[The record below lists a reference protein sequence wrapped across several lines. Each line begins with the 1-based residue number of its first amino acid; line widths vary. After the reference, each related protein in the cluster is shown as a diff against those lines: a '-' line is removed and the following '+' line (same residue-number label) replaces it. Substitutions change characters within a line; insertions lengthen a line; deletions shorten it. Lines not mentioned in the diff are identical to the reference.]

1 MSKIRVYQ
9 LAKDLNLT
17 SKELIEKFESLGVE
31 VHNHMSTL
39 EDSDIEVLKELLSGD
54 VSDSVEEE
62 EALLET
68 EEAEDELFEEDIED
82 LYEDDLEE
90 EILKTGFADKKVE
103 KPKKVIR
110 AIEEAEEEIEQQL
123 EGRGAKNKKGKKKRR
138 QETNPAFR
146 PQEFSY
152 ENEIVLGDTVNI
164 GELAKEL
171 KKQPKDII
179 MKLMNLG
186 VMATLNQDID
196 FDTAEMIAIEY
207 GISVSKKLTEE
218 EIEEKRYNFEDRPED
233 LTKRAPVVTVMGH
246 VDHGKTSLLDAIR
259 NTSVTTGE
267 AGGIT
272 QHIGASEVSLKGEK
286 IVFLDTPGHE
296 AFTTLRARG
305 AKVTDIAILVVA
317 ADDGVMP
324 QTIEAIDHAKAA
336 GVPIIVAVNKI
347 DKANANPDRVKQE
360 LADRGLLIEEWGGDV
375 ISVEVSAIKNIGI
388 DTLLEMV
395 LLVAE
400 MLELKANPKRP
411 ALGTILE
418 AKVEKGRGPVAT
430 VLIENGTLRIGDPVA
445 AGATYGRVRAMF
457 NSHGKKIKQSGP
469 ASAVEITGLN
479 DVPTAGD
486 KFYATEEER
495 HARAMAE
502 KRQAELRVSTLRKT
516 PHISL
521 EDLFNQISQ
530 GQLKDLNIIVKADAH
545 GSVEALKTSLGKI
558 TNEEV
563 RVNVIHANVGTITES
578 DILLA
583 SASNAIIIG
592 FNVRPSAVVAS
603 LAENEGVDLKTYR
616 IIYEAINDVEA
627 AMKGM
632 LAPIYKEV
640 VLGTLSIRATF
651 KVPNVGT
658 IAGAYV
664 TNGKVTRNAQVR
676 LIRDGIV
683 IHEGK
688 LSSLKRFKDDA
699 KEVAQ
704 GYECGVGIENY
715 NDLKEGDEIEAFIIE
730 EVKRS

>member
-9 LAKDLNLT
+9 LAKELNLT
-17 SKELIEKFESLGVE
+17 SKELIEKFEALGVE
-31 VHNHMSTL
+31 VHNHMSAL
-39 EDSDIEVLKELLSGD
+39 EDSDIEILKELLASGD
-54 VSDSVEEE
+54 VSEDQ
-62 EALLET
+62 ALLE
-68 EEAEDELFEEDIED
+68 EDELEDELLDDEIDD
-82 LYEDDLEE
+82 LYEEDLEE
-90 EILKTGFADKKVE
+90 ELGKPGLADKKAE

-110 AIEEAEEEIEQQL
+110 AIEEAEEEVEQQL
-123 EGRGAKNKKGKKKRR
+123 EGRAAKNRKGKKKIVR

-146 PQEFSY
+146 PQDFNY
-152 ENEIVLGDTVNI
+152 ENDIVLGETVSI
-164 GELAKEL
+164 ADLAKDL
-171 KKQPKDII
+171 KKQPREII

-186 VMATLNQDID
+186 VMATLNQEID
-196 FDTAEMIAIEY
+196 FETAEMIAIEY
-207 GISVSKKLTEE
+207 GIAVSRQLSEE

-336 GVPIIVAVNKI
+336 GVPIIIAINKI

-388 DTLLEMV
+388 DSLLEMV

-430 VLIENGTLRIGDPVA
+430 VLIENGSLRIGDPVA

-457 NSHGKKIKQSGP
+457 NSYGKKIKYAGP

-486 KFYATEEER
+486 KFYATEEEK

-530 GQLKDLNIIVKADAH
+530 GQIKDLNIIVKADAH
-545 GSVEALKTSLGKI
+545 GSVEALKTTLGKI

-603 LAENEGVDLKTYR
+603 LADNEGVELKTYR

-651 KVPNVGT
+651 KVPNIGT

-664 TNGKVTRNAQVR
+664 TNGKVTRHSQIR

>member
-9 LAKDLNLT
+9 LAKELSIT
-17 SKELIEKFESLGVE
+17 SKELIEKFEELGVE

-39 EDSDIEVLKELLSGD
+39 EDRDIEIIKGILQPETEI
-54 VSDSVEEE
+54 SDLDMEEE
-62 EALLET
+62 EEEIEAL
-68 EEAEDELFEEDIED
+68 DED
-82 LYEDDLEE
+82 LIDEIEE
-90 EILKTGFADKKVE
+90 LDETLLKVALTDKKLE
-103 KPKKVIR
+103 KPKKIIR
-110 AIEEAEEEIEQQL
+110 AIEEAEEEVEQQL
-123 EGRGAKNKKGKKKRR
+123 EGRGSKIRKPKKHRR
-138 QETNPAFR
+138 QDTDPAFR
-146 PQEFSY
+146 PQDFNY
-152 ENEIVLGDTVNI
+152 ENDIVLGETVSI
-164 GELAKEL
+164 SDLAKEL
-171 KKQPKDII
+171 KKQPREII

-186 VMATLNQDID
+186 IMATLNQEID

-207 GISVSKKLTEE
+207 GVAVSKQLSEE
-218 EIEEKRYNFEDRPED
+218 EIEEKRYNFEDRLED

-336 GVPIIVAVNKI
+336 GVPIIVAINKI
-347 DKANANPDRVKQE
+347 DKVNANPDRVKQE

-418 AKVEKGRGPVAT
+418 AKIEKGRGPVAT

-445 AGATYGRVRAMF
+445 AGTTYGRVRAMF
-457 NSHGKKIKQSGP
+457 NSFGKKIKSAGP

-486 KFYATEEER
+486 KFYATEEEKF
-495 HARAMAE
+495 ARAMAE
-502 KRQAELRVSTLRKT
+502 KRSAEQRVATLRKT

-545 GSVEALKTSLGKI
+545 GSVEALKTSLGKL

-563 RVNVIHANVGTITES
+563 RVMVIHANVGTISES

-603 LAENEGVDLKTYR
+603 MAENEGVELKTYR
-616 IIYEAINDVEA
+616 IIYEAISDVEA

-632 LAPIYKEV
+632 LSPIFKEV

-651 KVPNVGT
+651 KVPGVGT

-664 TNGKVTRNAQVR
+664 LNGKVMRSAQVR
-676 LIRDGIV
+676 LVRDGIV

-699 KEVAQ
+699 KEVAA

>member
-1 MSKIRVYQ
+1 VTQVSKIRVYQ
-9 LAKDLNLT
+9 LAKELSIT
-17 SKELIEKFESLGVE
+17 SKELIEKFEELGVE

-39 EDSDIEVLKELLSGD
+39 EDSDIEIIKGILQPETEI
-54 VSDSVEEE
+54 SDLDMEEE
-62 EALLET
+62 EEEIEAL
-68 EEAEDELFEEDIED
+68 DED
-82 LYEDDLEE
+82 LIDEIEE
-90 EILKTGFADKKVE
+90 LDETLLKVALTDKKLE
-103 KPKKVIR
+103 KPKKIIR
-110 AIEEAEEEIEQQL
+110 AIEEAEEEVEQQL
-123 EGRGAKNKKGKKKRR
+123 EGRGSKIRKPKKHRR
-138 QETNPAFR
+138 QDTDPAFR
-146 PQEFSY
+146 PQDFNY
-152 ENEIVLGDTVNI
+152 ENDIVLGETVSI
-164 GELAKEL
+164 SDLAKEL
-171 KKQPKDII
+171 KKQPREII

-186 VMATLNQDID
+186 IMATLNQEID

-207 GISVSKKLTEE
+207 GVAVSKQLSEE
-218 EIEEKRYNFEDRPED
+218 EIEEKRYNFEDRLED

-336 GVPIIVAVNKI
+336 GVPIIVAINKI
-347 DKANANPDRVKQE
+347 DKVNANPDRVKQE

-418 AKVEKGRGPVAT
+418 AKIEKGRGPVAT

-445 AGATYGRVRAMF
+445 AGTTYGRVRAMF
-457 NSHGKKIKQSGP
+457 NSFGKKIKSAGP

-486 KFYATEEER
+486 KFYATEEEKF
-495 HARAMAE
+495 ARAMAE
-502 KRQAELRVSTLRKT
+502 KRSAEQRVATLRKT

-545 GSVEALKTSLGKI
+545 GSVEALKTSLGKL

-563 RVNVIHANVGTITES
+563 RVMVIHANVGTISES

-603 LAENEGVDLKTYR
+603 MAENEGVELKTYR
-616 IIYEAINDVEA
+616 IIYEAISDVEA

-632 LAPIYKEV
+632 LSPIFKEV

-651 KVPNVGT
+651 KVPGVGT

-664 TNGKVTRNAQVR
+664 LNGKVMRSAQVR
-676 LIRDGIV
+676 LVRDGIV

-699 KEVAQ
+699 KEVAA

>member
-9 LAKDLNLT
+9 LAKELNLT
-17 SKELIEKFESLGVE
+17 SKELIEKFEALGVE
-31 VHNHMSTL
+31 VHNHMSAL
-39 EDSDIEVLKELLSGD
+39 EDSDIEVLKELLAGD
-54 VSDSVEEE
+54 REEE
-62 EALLET
+62 
-68 EEAEDELFEEDIED
+68 DV
-82 LYEDDLEE
+82 EE
-90 EILKTGFADKKVE
+90 EILEEEAPFEEELDTLFEDELDLDLKAVDKKAD

-110 AIEEAEEEIEQQL
+110 AIEEAEEEVEQQL
-123 EGRGAKNKKGKKKRR
+123 EGRGPKSKKGKNKRR

-146 PQEFSY
+146 PQEFNY
-152 ENEIVLGDTVNI
+152 ENDIVLGETVSI
-164 GELAKEL
+164 SELAKEL
-171 KKQPKDII
+171 KKQPRDII
-179 MKLMNLG
+179 MKLMNMG

-207 GISVSKKLTEE
+207 GIAVSRQLSEE

-336 GVPIIVAVNKI
+336 GVPIIVAINKI
-347 DKANANPDRVKQE
+347 DKVNANPDRVKQE

-375 ISVEVSAIKNIGI
+375 ISVEVSAIKNLGI

-445 AGATYGRVRAMF
+445 AGATHGRVRAMF
-457 NSHGKKIKQSGP
+457 NSHGKKIKTAGP

-530 GQLKDLNIIVKADAH
+530 GQIKDLNIIVKADAH
-545 GSVEALKTSLGKI
+545 GSVEALRTSLTKI

-603 LAENEGVDLKTYR
+603 LADNEGVDLKTYR
-616 IIYEAINDVEA
+616 IIYEAINDVES

-664 TNGKVTRNAQVR
+664 THGKVTRHAQVR

-688 LSSLKRFKDDA
+688 LSSLKRFKDDVR
-699 KEVAQ
+699 EVAQ

-730 EVKRS
+730 EVKRT

>member
-9 LAKDLNLT
+9 LAKELNLT
-17 SKELIEKFESLGVE
+17 SKELIEKFEALGVE
-31 VHNHMSTL
+31 VHNHMSAL
-39 EDSDIEVLKELLSGD
+39 EDSDIEILKELLASGD
-54 VSDSVEEE
+54 VSEDQ
-62 EALLET
+62 ALLE
-68 EEAEDELFEEDIED
+68 EDELEDELLDDEIDD
-82 LYEDDLEE
+82 LYEEDLEE
-90 EILKTGFADKKVE
+90 ELGKPGLADKKAE

-110 AIEEAEEEIEQQL
+110 AIEEAEEEVEQQL
-123 EGRGAKNKKGKKKRR
+123 EGRAAKNRKGKKKIIR

-146 PQEFSY
+146 PQDFNY
-152 ENEIVLGDTVNI
+152 ENDIVLGETVSI
-164 GELAKEL
+164 ADLAKDL
-171 KKQPKDII
+171 KKQPREII

-186 VMATLNQDID
+186 VMATLNQEID
-196 FDTAEMIAIEY
+196 FETAEMIAIEY
-207 GISVSKKLTEE
+207 GIAVSRQLSEE

-336 GVPIIVAVNKI
+336 GVPIIIAINKI

-388 DTLLEMV
+388 DSLLEMV

-430 VLIENGTLRIGDPVA
+430 VLIENGSLRIGDPVA

-457 NSHGKKIKQSGP
+457 NSYGKKIKYAGP

-486 KFYATEEER
+486 KFYATEEEK

-530 GQLKDLNIIVKADAH
+530 GQIKDLNIIVKADAH
-545 GSVEALKTSLGKI
+545 GSVEALKTTLGKI

-603 LAENEGVDLKTYR
+603 LADNEGVELKTYR

-651 KVPNVGT
+651 KVPNIGT

-664 TNGKVTRNAQVR
+664 TNGKVTRHSQIR

>member
-9 LAKDLNLT
+9 LAKELNLT
-17 SKELIEKFESLGVE
+17 SKELIEKFEELGVE
-31 VHNHMSTL
+31 VHNHMSAL
-39 EDSDIEVLKELLSGD
+39 EDSDIEVLKELLASGGD
-54 VSDSVEEE
+54 EDSEAVLDEEE
-62 EALLET
+62 LL
-68 EEAEDELFEEDIED
+68 EDELDD
-82 LYEDDLEE
+82 LYEEDLEDE
-90 EILKTGFADKKVE
+90 LIAPGLIDKKAE

-110 AIEEAEEEIEQQL
+110 AIEEAEEEVEQQL
-123 EGRGAKNKKGKKKRR
+123 EGRAAKNRKGKKKIVR

-146 PQEFSY
+146 PQDFSY
-152 ENEIVLGDTVNI
+152 ENDIVLGETVSI
-164 GELAKEL
+164 ADLAKDL
-171 KKQPKDII
+171 KKQPREII

-186 VMATLNQDID
+186 VMATLNQEID
-196 FDTAEMIAIEY
+196 FDTAEMIAVEY
-207 GISVSKKLTEE
+207 GIAVSRQLTEE
-218 EIEEKRYNFEDRPED
+218 EIEEKRYNFDDRPED

-336 GVPIIVAVNKI
+336 GVPIIVAINKI

-360 LADRGLLIEEWGGDV
+360 LADRGLLIEEWGGDI

-388 DTLLEMV
+388 DALLEMV

-430 VLIENGTLRIGDPVA
+430 VLIDNGTLRIGDPVA

-457 NSHGKKIKQSGP
+457 NSHGKKIKQAGP

-486 KFYATEEER
+486 KFYATEEEKQ
-495 HARAMAE
+495 ARAMAE

-530 GQLKDLNIIVKADAH
+530 GQIKDLNIIVKADAH
-545 GSVEALKTSLGKI
+545 GSVEALKTTLGKI

-592 FNVRPSAVVAS
+592 FNVRPSAVVTS
-603 LAENEGVDLKTYR
+603 LADSEGVELKTYR

-664 TNGKVTRNAQVR
+664 TNGKVTRHSQIR
-676 LIRDGIV
+676 LIREGIV

>member
-68 EEAEDELFEEDIED
+68 AEAEDELFEEDIED

-90 EILKTGFADKKVE
+90 EILKTGFADKKIE

-123 EGRGAKNKKGKKKRR
+123 EGRGAKNKKAKKKRR

-152 ENEIVLGDTVNI
+152 ENEIVLGDTVSI

-207 GISVSKKLTEE
+207 GISVSKELSEE

-324 QTIEAIDHAKAA
+324 QTVEAIDHAKAA

-486 KFYATEEER
+486 KFYATEEEK

-545 GSVEALKTSLGKI
+545 GSVEALKTSLSKI

-603 LAENEGVDLKTYR
+603 LAENEGVELKTYR

-664 TNGKVTRNAQVR
+664 TSGKVTRNSQVR

>member
-39 EDSDIEVLKELLSGD
+39 EDSDIEVLKALLSGT
-54 VSDSVEEE
+54 VSDSVEE
-62 EALLET
+62 
-68 EEAEDELFEEDIED
+68 AEDAEEIEEVEDDLFEEEAED

-90 EILKTGFADKKVE
+90 EIVSSSFTDKKIE

-123 EGRGAKNKKGKKKRR
+123 EGRGSKNKKAKKKRR

-152 ENEIVLGDTVNI
+152 ENEIVLGDTISI
-164 GELAKEL
+164 GDLAKEL

-324 QTIEAIDHAKAA
+324 QTVEAIDHAKAA

-375 ISVEVSAIKNIGI
+375 ISVEVSAIKSIGI

-400 MLELKANPKRP
+400 MLELKANLKRP

-430 VLIENGTLRIGDPVA
+430 VLIENGTLRVGDPVA
-445 AGATYGRVRAMF
+445 AGATHGRIRAMF
-457 NSHGKKIKQSGP
+457 NSHGKTIKQAGP

-530 GQLKDLNIIVKADAH
+530 GQIKDLNIIVKADAH
-545 GSVEALKTSLGKI
+545 GSVEALKTSLNKI

-603 LAENEGVDLKTYR
+603 LAENEGVELKTYR
-616 IIYEAINDVEA
+616 IIYEAISDVEA

-664 TNGKVTRNAQVR
+664 TNGKVTRHSQVR

-704 GYECGVGIENY
+704 GYECGVGLENY

>member
-1 MSKIRVYQ
+1 
-9 LAKDLNLT
+9 
-17 SKELIEKFESLGVE
+17 
-31 VHNHMSTL
+31 
-39 EDSDIEVLKELLSGD
+39 
-54 VSDSVEEE
+54 
-62 EALLET
+62 
-68 EEAEDELFEEDIED
+68 
-82 LYEDDLEE
+82 
-90 EILKTGFADKKVE
+90 
-103 KPKKVIR
+103 
-110 AIEEAEEEIEQQL
+110 
-123 EGRGAKNKKGKKKRR
+123 
-138 QETNPAFR
+138 
-146 PQEFSY
+146 
-152 ENEIVLGDTVNI
+152 
-164 GELAKEL
+164 
-171 KKQPKDII
+171 
-179 MKLMNLG
+179 
-186 VMATLNQDID
+186 
-196 FDTAEMIAIEY
+196 
-207 GISVSKKLTEE
+207 
-218 EIEEKRYNFEDRPED
+218 
-233 LTKRAPVVTVMGH
+233 
-246 VDHGKTSLLDAIR
+246 
-259 NTSVTTGE
+259 
-267 AGGIT
+267 
-272 QHIGASEVSLKGEK
+272 
-286 IVFLDTPGHE
+286 
-296 AFTTLRARG
+296 
-305 AKVTDIAILVVA
+305 
-317 ADDGVMP
+317 
-324 QTIEAIDHAKAA
+324 
-336 GVPIIVAVNKI
+336 
-347 DKANANPDRVKQE
+347 
-360 LADRGLLIEEWGGDV
+360 
-375 ISVEVSAIKNIGI
+375 
-388 DTLLEMV
+388 MV

-430 VLIENGTLRIGDPVA
+430 VLIDNGTLRIGDPVA
-445 AGATYGRVRAMF
+445 AGGTYGRVRAMF
-457 NSHGKKIKQSGP
+457 NSHGKKIKQAGP

-486 KFYATEEER
+486 KFYATEEEK

-502 KRQAELRVSTLRKT
+502 KRQAEVRVSSLRKT

-530 GQLKDLNIIVKADAH
+530 GQIKDLNIIVKADAH
-545 GSVEALKTSLGKI
+545 GSVEALKTTLGKI

-592 FNVRPSAVVAS
+592 FNVRPSAVVTS
-603 LAENEGVDLKTYR
+603 LADSEGVELKTYR

-651 KVPNVGT
+651 KVPNIGT

-664 TNGKVTRNAQVR
+664 TNGKVTRHSQIR

>member
-1 MSKIRVYQ
+1 LSKIRVYQ
-9 LAKDLNLT
+9 LAKELNLT
-17 SKELIEKFESLGVE
+17 SKELIEKFEELGVE
-31 VHNHMSTL
+31 VHNHMSAL
-39 EDSDIEVLKELLSGD
+39 EDSDIEVLKELLASGGD
-54 VSDSVEEE
+54 EDSEAVLEEE
-62 EALLET
+62 ELL
-68 EEAEDELFEEDIED
+68 EDELDD
-82 LYEDDLEE
+82 LYEEDLED
-90 EILKTGFADKKVE
+90 EIIAPGLIDKKSE

-110 AIEEAEEEIEQQL
+110 AIEEAEEEVEQQL
-123 EGRGAKNKKGKKKRR
+123 EGRAAKNRKGKKKVVR

-152 ENEIVLGDTVNI
+152 ENDIVLGETVSI
-164 GELAKEL
+164 ADLAKDL
-171 KKQPKDII
+171 KKQPREII

-186 VMATLNQDID
+186 VMATLNQEID
-196 FDTAEMIAIEY
+196 FDTAEMIAVEY
-207 GISVSKKLTEE
+207 GIAVSRQLTEE
-218 EIEEKRYNFEDRPED
+218 EIEEKRYNFDDRPED

-272 QHIGASEVSLKGEK
+272 QHIGASEVFLKGEK

-336 GVPIIVAVNKI
+336 GVPIIVAINKI

-360 LADRGLLIEEWGGDV
+360 LADRGLLIEEWGGDI

-388 DTLLEMV
+388 DSLLEMV

-430 VLIENGTLRIGDPVA
+430 VLIDNGTLRIGDPVA

-457 NSHGKKIKQSGP
+457 NSHGKKIKQAGP

-486 KFYATEEER
+486 KFYATEEEK

-502 KRQAELRVSTLRKT
+502 KRQAEVRVSSLRKT

-530 GQLKDLNIIVKADAH
+530 GQIKDLNIIVKADAH
-545 GSVEALKTSLGKI
+545 GSVEALKTTLGKI

-603 LAENEGVDLKTYR
+603 LADNEGVELKTYR

-651 KVPNVGT
+651 KVPNIGT

-664 TNGKVTRNAQVR
+664 TNGKVTRHSQIR

>member
-68 EEAEDELFEEDIED
+68 EEAEDDLFEEDIED

-324 QTIEAIDHAKAA
+324 QTVEAIDHAKAA

>member
-17 SKELIEKFESLGVE
+17 SKELIEKFEALGVE

-39 EDSDIEVLKELLSGD
+39 EDSDIEVLKALLSGA
-54 VSDSVEEE
+54 VSESIEAEEDEEEIEEVEEDLFE
-62 EALLET
+62 D
-68 EEAEDELFEEDIED
+68 EAEA
-82 LYEDDLEE
+82 LYEDDLED
-90 EILKTGFADKKVE
+90 EIIKSSFADKKIE

-123 EGRGAKNKKGKKKRR
+123 EGRGSKNKKAKKKRR

-152 ENEIVLGDTVNI
+152 ENEIVLGETISI

-196 FDTAEMIAIEY
+196 FETAEMIAIEY

-430 VLIENGTLRIGDPVA
+430 VLIENGTLRVGDPVA
-445 AGATYGRVRAMF
+445 AGATHGRVRAMF
-457 NSHGKKIKQSGP
+457 NSHGKTIKQAGP

-530 GQLKDLNIIVKADAH
+530 GQIKDLNIIVKADAH
-545 GSVEALKTSLGKI
+545 GSVEALKTSLNKI

-603 LAENEGVDLKTYR
+603 LAENEGVELKTYR
-616 IIYEAINDVEA
+616 IIYEAISDVEA

-664 TNGKVTRNAQVR
+664 TNGKVTRNSQVR

-704 GYECGVGIENY
+704 GYECGVGLENY

>member
-9 LAKDLNLT
+9 LAKELNLT
-17 SKELIEKFESLGVE
+17 SKELIEKFEELGVE
-31 VHNHMSTL
+31 VHNHMSAL
-39 EDSDIEVLKELLSGD
+39 EDSDIEVLKELLASGGD
-54 VSDSVEEE
+54 EDSEAVLEEE
-62 EALLET
+62 ELL
-68 EEAEDELFEEDIED
+68 EDELDD
-82 LYEDDLEE
+82 LYEEDLEDD
-90 EILKTGFADKKVE
+90 IIAPGLVDKKSE

-110 AIEEAEEEIEQQL
+110 AIEEAEEEVEQQL
-123 EGRGAKNKKGKKKRR
+123 EGRAAKNRKGKKKIVR

-152 ENEIVLGDTVNI
+152 ENDIVLGETVSI
-164 GELAKEL
+164 ADLAKDL
-171 KKQPKDII
+171 KKQPREII

-186 VMATLNQDID
+186 VMATLNQEID
-196 FDTAEMIAIEY
+196 FDTAEMIAVEY
-207 GISVSKKLTEE
+207 GIAVSRQLTEE
-218 EIEEKRYNFEDRPED
+218 EIEEKRYNFDDRPED

-336 GVPIIVAVNKI
+336 GVPIIVAINKI

-360 LADRGLLIEEWGGDV
+360 LADRGLLIEEWGGDI

-388 DTLLEMV
+388 DALLEMV

-430 VLIENGTLRIGDPVA
+430 VLIDNGTLRIGDPVA

-457 NSHGKKIKQSGP
+457 NSHGKKIKQAGP

-486 KFYATEEER
+486 KFYATEEEKQ
-495 HARAMAE
+495 ARAMAE

-530 GQLKDLNIIVKADAH
+530 GQIKDLNIIVKADAH
-545 GSVEALKTSLGKI
+545 GSVEALKTTLGKI

-603 LAENEGVDLKTYR
+603 LADSEGVELKTYR

-664 TNGKVTRNAQVR
+664 TNGKVTRHSQIR
-676 LIRDGIV
+676 LIREGIV

>member
-1 MSKIRVYQ
+1 M
-9 LAKDLNLT
+9 NLT

-68 EEAEDELFEEDIED
+68 AEAEDELFEEDIED

-90 EILKTGFADKKVE
+90 EILKTGFADKKIE

-123 EGRGAKNKKGKKKRR
+123 EGRGAKNKKAKKKRR

-152 ENEIVLGDTVNI
+152 ENEIVLGDTVSI

-207 GISVSKKLTEE
+207 GISVSKELSEE

-324 QTIEAIDHAKAA
+324 QTVEAIDHAKAA

-486 KFYATEEER
+486 KFYATEEEK

-545 GSVEALKTSLGKI
+545 GSVEALKTSLSKI

-603 LAENEGVDLKTYR
+603 LAENEGVELKTYR

-664 TNGKVTRNAQVR
+664 TSGKVTRNSQVR

>member
-9 LAKDLNLT
+9 LAKELNLT
-17 SKELIEKFESLGVE
+17 SKELIEKFEALGVE
-31 VHNHMSTL
+31 VHNHMSAL
-39 EDSDIEVLKELLSGD
+39 EDSDIEVLKELLAGD
-54 VSDSVEEE
+54 REEE
-62 EALLET
+62 GV
-68 EEAEDELFEEDIED
+68 
-82 LYEDDLEE
+82 EE
-90 EILKTGFADKKVE
+90 EILEEEAPFEEELDTLFEDELDLDLKAVDKKAD

-110 AIEEAEEEIEQQL
+110 AIEEAEEEVEQQL
-123 EGRGAKNKKGKKKRR
+123 EGRGPKSKKGKNKRR

-146 PQEFSY
+146 PQEFNY
-152 ENEIVLGDTVNI
+152 ENDIVLGETVSI
-164 GELAKEL
+164 SELAKEL
-171 KKQPKDII
+171 KKQPRDII
-179 MKLMNLG
+179 MKLMNMG

-207 GISVSKKLTEE
+207 GIAVSRQLSEE

-336 GVPIIVAVNKI
+336 GVPIIVAINKI
-347 DKANANPDRVKQE
+347 DKVNANPDRVKQE

-375 ISVEVSAIKNIGI
+375 ISVEVSAIKNLGI

-445 AGATYGRVRAMF
+445 AGATHGRVRAMF
-457 NSHGKKIKQSGP
+457 NSHGKKIKTAGP

-530 GQLKDLNIIVKADAH
+530 GQIKDLNIIVKADAH
-545 GSVEALKTSLGKI
+545 GSVEALRTSLTKI

-603 LAENEGVDLKTYR
+603 LADNEGVDLKTYR
-616 IIYEAINDVEA
+616 IIYEAINDVES

-664 TNGKVTRNAQVR
+664 THGKVTRHAQVR

-688 LSSLKRFKDDA
+688 LSSLKRFKDDVR
-699 KEVAQ
+699 EVAQ

-730 EVKRS
+730 EVKRT

>member
-9 LAKDLNLT
+9 LAKELNLT
-17 SKELIEKFESLGVE
+17 SKELIEKFEALGVE

-39 EDSDIEVLKELLSGD
+39 EDSDIEVLKELLGGD
-54 VSDSVEEE
+54 REEE
-62 EALLET
+62 
-68 EEAEDELFEEDIED
+68 DV
-82 LYEDDLEE
+82 EE
-90 EILKTGFADKKVE
+90 EILEEEVPLEEELDTLFEDELDLDLKVVDKKAD

-110 AIEEAEEEIEQQL
+110 AIEEAEEEVEQQL
-123 EGRGAKNKKGKKKRR
+123 EGRGPKSKKGKKKRR

-146 PQEFSY
+146 PQEFNY
-152 ENEIVLGDTVNI
+152 ENDIVLGETVSI
-164 GELAKEL
+164 SELAKEL
-171 KKQPKDII
+171 KKQPRDII
-179 MKLMNLG
+179 MKLMNMG

-196 FDTAEMIAIEY
+196 FETAEMIAIEY
-207 GISVSKKLTEE
+207 GIAVSRQLSEE

-336 GVPIIVAVNKI
+336 GVPIIVAINKI
-347 DKANANPDRVKQE
+347 DKVNANPDRVKQE

-375 ISVEVSAIKNIGI
+375 ISVEVSAIKNLGI

-445 AGATYGRVRAMF
+445 AGATHGRVRAMF
-457 NSHGKKIKQSGP
+457 NSHGKKIKTAGP

-530 GQLKDLNIIVKADAH
+530 GQIKDLNIIVKADAH
-545 GSVEALKTSLGKI
+545 GSVEALRTSLTKI

-603 LAENEGVDLKTYR
+603 LADNEGVDLKTYR
-616 IIYEAINDVEA
+616 IIYEAINDVES

-664 TNGKVTRNAQVR
+664 THGKVTRHAQVR

-688 LSSLKRFKDDA
+688 LSSLKRFKDDVR
-699 KEVAQ
+699 EVAQ
-704 GYECGVGIENY
+704 GYECGVGIESY

-730 EVKRS
+730 EVKRT

>member
-9 LAKDLNLT
+9 LAKELNLT
-17 SKELIEKFESLGVE
+17 SKELIEKFEALGVE
-31 VHNHMSTL
+31 VHNHMSAL
-39 EDSDIEVLKELLSGD
+39 EDSDIEILKELLASGD
-54 VSDSVEEE
+54 VSEDQ
-62 EALLET
+62 ALLE
-68 EEAEDELFEEDIED
+68 EDELEDELLDDEIDD
-82 LYEDDLEE
+82 LYEEDLEE
-90 EILKTGFADKKVE
+90 ELGKSGLADKKAE

-110 AIEEAEEEIEQQL
+110 AIEEAEEEVEQQL
-123 EGRGAKNKKGKKKRR
+123 EGRAAKNRKGKKKIIR

-146 PQEFSY
+146 PQDFNY
-152 ENEIVLGDTVNI
+152 ENDIVLGETVSI
-164 GELAKEL
+164 ADLAKDL
-171 KKQPKDII
+171 KKQPREII

-186 VMATLNQDID
+186 VMATLNQEID
-196 FDTAEMIAIEY
+196 FETAEMIAIEY
-207 GISVSKKLTEE
+207 GIAVSRQLSEE

-336 GVPIIVAVNKI
+336 GVPIIIAINKI

-388 DTLLEMV
+388 DSLLEMV

-430 VLIENGTLRIGDPVA
+430 VLIENGSLRIGDPVA

-457 NSHGKKIKQSGP
+457 NSYGKKIKYAGP

-486 KFYATEEER
+486 KFYATEEEK

-530 GQLKDLNIIVKADAH
+530 GQIKDLNIIVKADAH
-545 GSVEALKTSLGKI
+545 GSVEALKTTLGKI

-603 LAENEGVDLKTYR
+603 LADNEGVELKTYR

-651 KVPNVGT
+651 KVPNIGT

-664 TNGKVTRNAQVR
+664 TNGKVTRHSQIR

>member
-9 LAKDLNLT
+9 LAKELSIT
-17 SKELIEKFESLGVE
+17 SKELIEKFEELGVE

-39 EDSDIEVLKELLSGD
+39 EDSDIEIIKGILQPETEI
-54 VSDSVEEE
+54 SDLDMEEE
-62 EALLET
+62 E
-68 EEAEDELFEEDIED
+68 
-82 LYEDDLEE
+82 EE
-90 EILKTGFADKKVE
+90 EIEALDEDLVDEIEELDETLLKVAMTDKKLE
-103 KPKKVIR
+103 KPKKIIR
-110 AIEEAEEEIEQQL
+110 AIEEAEEEVEQQL
-123 EGRGAKNKKGKKKRR
+123 EGRGSKIRKPKKHRR
-138 QETNPAFR
+138 QDTDPAFR
-146 PQEFSY
+146 PQDFNY
-152 ENEIVLGDTVNI
+152 ENDIVLGETVSI
-164 GELAKEL
+164 SDLAKEL
-171 KKQPKDII
+171 KKQPREII

-186 VMATLNQDID
+186 IMATLNQEID

-207 GISVSKKLTEE
+207 GVAVSKQLSEE
-218 EIEEKRYNFEDRPED
+218 EIEEKRYNFEDRLED

-336 GVPIIVAVNKI
+336 GVPIIVAINKI
-347 DKANANPDRVKQE
+347 DKVNANPDRVKQE

-418 AKVEKGRGPVAT
+418 AKIEKGRGPVAT

-445 AGATYGRVRAMF
+445 AGTTYGRVRAMF
-457 NSHGKKIKQSGP
+457 NSFGKKIKSAGP

-486 KFYATEEER
+486 KFYATEEEKF
-495 HARAMAE
+495 ARAMAE
-502 KRQAELRVSTLRKT
+502 KRSAEQRVATLRKT

-545 GSVEALKTSLGKI
+545 GSVEALKTSLGKL

-563 RVNVIHANVGTITES
+563 RVMVIHANVGTISES

-603 LAENEGVDLKTYR
+603 MAENEGVELKTYR
-616 IIYEAINDVEA
+616 IIYEAISDVEA

-632 LAPIYKEV
+632 LSPIFKEV

-651 KVPNVGT
+651 KVPGVGT

-664 TNGKVTRNAQVR
+664 LNGKVMRSAKVR
-676 LIRDGIV
+676 LVRDGIV

-688 LSSLKRFKDDA
+688 LSSLKRFKDDV
-699 KEVAQ
+699 KEVAA

>member
-1 MSKIRVYQ
+1 VTQVSKIRVYQ
-9 LAKDLNLT
+9 LAKELSIT
-17 SKELIEKFESLGVE
+17 SKELIEKFEELGVE

-39 EDSDIEVLKELLSGD
+39 EDRDIEIIKGILQPETEI
-54 VSDSVEEE
+54 SDLDMEEE
-62 EALLET
+62 EEEIEAL
-68 EEAEDELFEEDIED
+68 DED
-82 LYEDDLEE
+82 LIDEIEE
-90 EILKTGFADKKVE
+90 LDETLLKVALTDKKLE
-103 KPKKVIR
+103 KPKKIIR
-110 AIEEAEEEIEQQL
+110 AIEEAEEEVEQQL
-123 EGRGAKNKKGKKKRR
+123 EGRGSKIRKPKKHRR
-138 QETNPAFR
+138 QDTDPAFR
-146 PQEFSY
+146 PQDFNY
-152 ENEIVLGDTVNI
+152 ENDIVLGETVSI
-164 GELAKEL
+164 SDLAKEL
-171 KKQPKDII
+171 KKQPREII

-186 VMATLNQDID
+186 IMATLNQEID

-207 GISVSKKLTEE
+207 GVAVSKQLSEE
-218 EIEEKRYNFEDRPED
+218 EIEEKRYNFEDRLED

-336 GVPIIVAVNKI
+336 GVPIIVAINKI
-347 DKANANPDRVKQE
+347 DKVNANPDRVKQE

-418 AKVEKGRGPVAT
+418 AKIEKGRGPVAT

-445 AGATYGRVRAMF
+445 AGTTYGRVRAMF
-457 NSHGKKIKQSGP
+457 NSFGKKIKSAGP

-486 KFYATEEER
+486 KFYATEEEKF
-495 HARAMAE
+495 ARAMAE
-502 KRQAELRVSTLRKT
+502 KRSAEQRVATLRKT

-545 GSVEALKTSLGKI
+545 GSVEALKTSLGKL

-563 RVNVIHANVGTITES
+563 RVMVIHANVGTISES

-603 LAENEGVDLKTYR
+603 MAENEGVELKTYR
-616 IIYEAINDVEA
+616 IIYEAISDVEA

-632 LAPIYKEV
+632 LSPIFKEV

-651 KVPNVGT
+651 KVPGVGT

-664 TNGKVTRNAQVR
+664 LNGKVMRSAQVR
-676 LIRDGIV
+676 LVRDGIV

-699 KEVAQ
+699 KEVAA

>member
-1 MSKIRVYQ
+1 LSKIRVYQ
-9 LAKDLNLT
+9 LAKELNLT
-17 SKELIEKFESLGVE
+17 SKELIEKFEELGVE
-31 VHNHMSTL
+31 VHNHMSAL
-39 EDSDIEVLKELLSGD
+39 EDSDIEVLKELLASGGD
-54 VSDSVEEE
+54 EDSEAVLDEEE
-62 EALLET
+62 LL
-68 EEAEDELFEEDIED
+68 EDELDD
-82 LYEDDLEE
+82 LYEEDLEDE
-90 EILKTGFADKKVE
+90 LIAPGLIDKKAE

-110 AIEEAEEEIEQQL
+110 AIEEAEEEVEQQL
-123 EGRGAKNKKGKKKRR
+123 EGRAAKNRKGKKKIVR

-146 PQEFSY
+146 PQDFSY
-152 ENEIVLGDTVNI
+152 ENDIVLGETVSI
-164 GELAKEL
+164 ADLAKDL
-171 KKQPKDII
+171 KKQPREII

-186 VMATLNQDID
+186 VMATLNQEID
-196 FDTAEMIAIEY
+196 FDTAEMIAVEY
-207 GISVSKKLTEE
+207 GIAVSRQLTEE
-218 EIEEKRYNFEDRPED
+218 EIEEKRYNFDDRPED

-336 GVPIIVAVNKI
+336 GVPIIVAINKI

-360 LADRGLLIEEWGGDV
+360 LADRGLLIEEWGGDI

-388 DTLLEMV
+388 DALLEMV

-430 VLIENGTLRIGDPVA
+430 VLIDNGTLRIGDPVA

-457 NSHGKKIKQSGP
+457 NSHGKKIKQAGP

-486 KFYATEEER
+486 KFYATEEEKQ
-495 HARAMAE
+495 ARAMAE

-530 GQLKDLNIIVKADAH
+530 GQIKDLNIIVKADAH
-545 GSVEALKTSLGKI
+545 GSVEALKTTLGKI

-592 FNVRPSAVVAS
+592 FNVRPSAVVTS
-603 LAENEGVDLKTYR
+603 LADSEGVELKTYR

-664 TNGKVTRNAQVR
+664 TNGKVTRHSQIR
-676 LIRDGIV
+676 LIREGIV